1 MQAHGYAAAPAP
13 PSAAPLAAAADAS
26 RAAAA
31 QAAAAAA
38 VDVALAAARRVLDA
52 DETLNSADAMDAL
65 VARHGQA
72 RIRNLGL
79 VLLPLLTR

>member
-1 MQAHGYAAAPAP
+1 
-13 PSAAPLAAAADAS
+13 
-26 RAAAA
+26 
-31 QAAAAAA
+31 
-38 VDVALAAARRVLDA
+38 VALAAARRVLDA